1 VRYKIAI
8 VLGFFVL
15 LGDGVLPYQD
25 GQSAVLMRSSSDFPV
40 IESED
45 LRRIERISTAFD
57 ESRWEDAFLELLIL
71 PAPLRELVIAT
82 GRLDSEVPFSEF
94 LRDRCWRHIRD
105 RLAVLDRPGGS
116 SGMQEIY
123 PRLERIPIVCVA
135 TGVEPPRSVQLVL
148 QRWSD
153 RILQRIHCDEM
164 LLGAEKLLL
173 AAEHESAVDL
183 LDGLLKRYPGDRALA
198 DHIGSLKRQLIDRTR
213 RELQLARD
221 RADPSSV
228 LQLASRLNLVCED
241 DSQALRMTRWA
252 RGHLN
257 RTAEQLIE
265 SNQMSTALLILARLV
280 QEGEPVAER
289 LQQLRERIAVPLRP
303 RIVRGQVPEELESS
317 KVSILVAGIPTITI
331 DKTPESRSPSFRF
344 SEVGRR
350 WTRSPA
356 HYADVKR
363 WHFLLDEIQ
372 QLTTVWLH
380 ARPQEA
386 ILLSARLSFHVSEA
400 LRISR
405 RMAENS
411 PRRSRVV
418 WQEWAPVY
426 PGDRW
431 RIQAT
436 LPIWLIDQKGREIGQ
451 SIDVRIE
458 LSPSDPGRDGLLVTQ
473 AEIDR
478 ARRKVIA
485 SIDRELEKLASQIA
499 RSRLLGRLQEA
510 RALADRGDLVAAQE
524 LLVPAL
530 IGSQE
535 QDQDLQEQATGELAN
550 WSQLGVTAVRTATG
564 GSSSP

>member
-1 VRYKIAI
+1 MAIERPFPRRAAVVIRDMDQAGDPAHQGRLVIMQLAVRIGDLPQHFNQFDALVEIESLFYDAGESIQLVRI
-8 VLGFFVL
+8 RHRL
-15 LGDGVLPYQD
+15 LAGGDQIFEMVEGM
-25 GQSAVLMRSSSDFPV
+25 GGSDFMTMGND
-40 IESED
+40 S
-45 LRRIERISTAFD
+45 AFGMFETMGND
-57 ESRWEDAFLELLIL
+57 TVGEMAGDTMAGMFDAM
-71 PAPLRELVIAT
+71 
-82 GRLDSEVPFSEF
+82 G
-94 LRDRCWRHIRD
+94 
-105 RLAVLDRPGGS
+105 
-116 SGMQEIY
+116 
-123 PRLERIPIVCVA
+123 
-135 TGVEPPRSVQLVL
+135 
-148 QRWSD
+148 
-153 RILQRIHCDEM
+153 
-164 LLGAEKLLL
+164 
-173 AAEHESAVDL
+173 
-183 LDGLLKRYPGDRALA
+183 A
-198 DHIGSLKRQLIDRTR
+198 DHIGSIKKRLIDRTR

-221 RADPSSV
+221 REDPSSV
-228 LQLASRLNLVCED
+228 LHLASRLKSICED

-252 RGHLN
+252 LGHLK

-265 SNQMSTALLILARLV
+265 SNQMSAALLKLARLA
-280 QEGEPVAER
+280 QEGEPVANR

-303 RIVRGQVPEELESS
+303 RIVRGQVPVELQSS

-356 HYADVKR
+356 HNADLKR
-363 WHFLLDEIQ
+363 WYFLLDEIQ
-372 QLTTVWLH
+372 QLTTLWLH

-426 PGDRW
+426 SGDRW

-451 SIDVRIE
+451 SIDVRLE
-458 LSPSDPGRDGLLVTQ
+458 LSPSDPGRDGLPVTQ

-478 ARRKVIA
+478 ARQEVIS

-530 IGSQE
+530 IGAQE

-550 WSQLGVTAVRTATG
+550 WSQLGVTAVRAATG
-564 GSSSP
+564 RSSSP

>member
-1 VRYKIAI
+1 MRYRILI

-15 LGDGVLPYQD
+15 LGDGVFPYQD
-25 GQSAVLMRSSSDFPV
+25 GQSAVRIRPSSDIPLF
-40 IESED
+40 EGEH
-45 LRRIERISTAFD
+45 LRRLERISTAFD
-57 ESRWEDAFLELLIL
+57 ESRWEDAFLELLVL
-71 PAPLRELVIAT
+71 PGSLRELVIPAD
-82 GRLDSEVPFSEF
+82 RLDTEVPFSEL

-123 PRLERIPIVCVA
+123 PRLERIPIVCVIA
-135 TGVEPPRSVQLVL
+135 GVEPPRNVRLVL

-153 RILQRIHCDEM
+153 RILQRIHCDDV

-173 AAEHESAVDL
+173 AAEEESAVDL
-183 LDGLLKRYPGDRALA
+183 LDGLLKRYPGDLALA
-198 DHIGSLKRQLIDRTR
+198 DHIGSIKKRLIDRTR

-221 RADPSSV
+221 REDPSSV
-228 LQLASRLNLVCED
+228 LQLANRLKSICED

-252 RGHLN
+252 LGHLK

-265 SNQMSTALLILARLV
+265 SNQMSAALLKLARLA
-280 QEGEPVAER
+280 QEGEPVANR

-303 RIVRGQVPEELESS
+303 RIVRGQVPVELQSS

-356 HYADVKR
+356 HNADLKR
-363 WHFLLDEIQ
+363 WYFLLDEIQ
-372 QLTTVWLH
+372 QLTTLWLH

-426 PGDRW
+426 SGDRW

-451 SIDVRIE
+451 SIDVRLE
-458 LSPSDPGRDGLLVTQ
+458 LSPSDPGRDGLPVTQ

-478 ARRKVIA
+478 ARQEVIA

-530 IGSQE
+530 IGAQE

-550 WSQLGVTAVRTATG
+550 WSQLGVTAVRAATG
-564 GSSSP
+564 RSSSP